1 MEFAHTRACAVGV
14 IPPFCAWLS
23 KPNGACFLLLSG
35 HLLNCYKGYEGLK
48 TLADQSARSSE
59 VGFDRAMADEIVT
72 REEIRAMRRSYSD
85 AGLETLPDNPFE
97 AFALWLKQA
106 HENSVIVEA
115 NAMVLSTLA
124 SDGQITTRTVLLKD
138 ISEGG
143 FTFFTN
149 YESRKA
155 HGIELNQNVSLLFPW
170 YAMERQVS
178 ISGIAEKVSEQES
191 DDYFATRP
199 WGSQIGAWASHQSS
213 PLASRDELEQRYE
226 GAAQKWPEG
235 SVVPRPPHW
244 GGYRVTP
251 LNIEFWQGRY
261 SRLHDRL
268 RYERSNTAADWELSR
283 YYP

>member
-1 MEFAHTRACAVGV
+1 
-14 IPPFCAWLS
+14 
-23 KPNGACFLLLSG
+23 
-35 HLLNCYKGYEGLK
+35 
-48 TLADQSARSSE
+48 
-59 VGFDRAMADEIVT
+59 MADEIVT
-72 REEIRAMRRSYSD
+72 REEVRAMRRSYGD
-85 AGLETLPDNPFE
+85 AGLETLPNNPFE

-106 HENSVIVEA
+106 HENTLIVE
-115 NAMVLSTLA
+115 AMVLSTLT
-124 SDGQITTRTVLLKD
+124 SDSQIETRTVLLKD
-138 ISEGG
+138 ISDGG

-155 HGIELNQNVSLLFPW
+155 HAIDLNPNVSLLFPW
-170 YAMERQVS
+170 YAMERQIA
-178 ISGIAEKVSEQES
+178 ISGFAEKVSDKES

-213 PLASRDELEQRYE
+213 PLASREELEQRVE
-226 GAAQKWPEG
+226 GASQKWPEG
-235 SVVPRPPHW
+235 TAVPRPAHW

-268 RYERSNTAADWELSR
+268 RYERANSAADWELNR

>member
-1 MEFAHTRACAVGV
+1 
-14 IPPFCAWLS
+14 
-23 KPNGACFLLLSG
+23 
-35 HLLNCYKGYEGLK
+35 
-48 TLADQSARSSE
+48 
-59 VGFDRAMADEIVT
+59 MAEEIVT
-72 REEIRAMRRSYSD
+72 RDEIRAMRRSYSD
-85 AGLETLPDNPFE
+85 AGLETLPSNPFE
-97 AFALWLKQA
+97 AFALWLKDA

-115 NAMVLSTLA
+115 NAMVLSTVA
-124 SDGQITTRTVLLKD
+124 ADSQINTRTVLLKD
-138 ISEGG
+138 ISDGG

-149 YESRKA
+149 YQSRKA
-155 HGIELNQNVSLLFPW
+155 HGIELNPNVSLLFPW

-199 WGSQIGAWASHQSS
+199 WGSQIGAWASAQSS
-213 PLASRDELEQRYE
+213 HLASREELEQRYA
-226 GAAQKWPEG
+226 GAAEKWPEG
-235 SVVPRPPHW
+235 TTVPRPAHW

-268 RYERSNTAADWELSR
+268 RFERTNTSGDWELSR

>member
-1 MEFAHTRACAVGV
+1 MSE
-14 IPPFCAWLS
+14 
-23 KPNGACFLLLSG
+23 KP
-35 HLLNCYKGYEGLK
+35 
-48 TLADQSARSSE
+48 
-59 VGFDRAMADEIVT
+59 VT
-72 REEIRAMRRSYSD
+72 REEIRAMRRSYGD
-85 AGLETLPDNPFE
+85 TGLESLPSDPFV
-97 AFALWLKQA
+97 AFAQWLKEA
-106 HENSVIVEA
+106 HENTVIVEA

-124 SDGQITTRTVLLKD
+124 SDSLIETRTVLLKD
-138 ISEGG
+138 ISDGG

-149 YESRKA
+149 YQSRKA
-155 HGIELNQNVSLLFPW
+155 HAIDLNPNVSLLFPW

-199 WGSQIGAWASHQSS
+199 WGSQIGAWASAQSS
-213 PLASRDELEQRYE
+213 HLASREELEQRYA
-226 GAAQKWPEG
+226 GAAAKWPEG
-235 SVVPRPPHW
+235 TAVPRPAHW

-268 RYERSNTAADWELSR
+268 RFERTTTSGNWELSR

>member
-1 MEFAHTRACAVGV
+1 
-14 IPPFCAWLS
+14 
-23 KPNGACFLLLSG
+23 
-35 HLLNCYKGYEGLK
+35 
-48 TLADQSARSSE
+48 
-59 VGFDRAMADEIVT
+59 MAEEIVT
-72 REEIRAMRRSYSD
+72 RDEIRAMRRSYSD
-85 AGLETLPDNPFE
+85 AGLETLPENPFE
-97 AFALWLKQA
+97 AFAQWLKDA
-106 HENSVIVEA
+106 HENPVIVEA
-115 NAMVLSTLA
+115 NAMVLSTVTA
-124 SDGQITTRTVLLKD
+124 DSQINTRTVLLKD

-149 YESRKA
+149 YQSRKA
-155 HGIELNQNVSLLFPW
+155 HGIELNPNVSLLFPW

-199 WGSQIGAWASHQSS
+199 WGSQIGAWASAQSS
-213 PLASRDELEQRYE
+213 HLASREELEQRYA
-226 GAAQKWPEG
+226 GAAAKWPEG
-235 SVVPRPPHW
+235 GAVPRPAHW

-268 RYERSNTAADWELSR
+268 RYERTATSGDWELSR

>member
-1 MEFAHTRACAVGV
+1 
-14 IPPFCAWLS
+14 
-23 KPNGACFLLLSG
+23 
-35 HLLNCYKGYEGLK
+35 
-48 TLADQSARSSE
+48 
-59 VGFDRAMADEIVT
+59 MAEEIVT
-72 REEIRAMRRSYSD
+72 RDEIRAMRRSYSD
-85 AGLETLPDNPFE
+85 VGLETLPENPFE
-97 AFALWLKQA
+97 AFASWLKDA
-106 HENSVIVEA
+106 HENPVIVEA
-115 NAMVLSTLA
+115 NAMVLSTVTA
-124 SDGQITTRTVLLKD
+124 DSQINTRTVLLKD
-138 ISEGG
+138 ISDGG

-149 YESRKA
+149 YQSRKA
-155 HGIELNQNVSLLFPW
+155 HGIELNPNVSLLFPW

-199 WGSQIGAWASHQSS
+199 WGSQIGAWASAQSS
-213 PLASRDELEQRYE
+213 HLASREELEQRYQ

-235 SVVPRPPHW
+235 STVPRPPHW

-268 RYERSNTAADWELSR
+268 RYERTTTSRDWELSR